1 MQKGPKNEQNR
12 TGQHQRLSRF
22 LIGVDAGEKITI
34 AVAADLKFALDEIVA
49 LLPSPHLLLMFVQG
63 A

>member
-34 AVAADLKFALDEIVA
+34 AAADLKFALDEIVA